1 MAGAVGKGVEGCL
14 ISYIEIPPMTV
25 PVHQVGRPPSPLI
38 EQGDTLAISGMMR
51 LVPCEVCFTLQSRP
65 TIRSMFEHD
74 VDECSPHLILGRHRV
89 HHLNT
94 FHAPYGQRAQQG
106 HKLRD
111 GHAAWRAV
119 EHHVHL
125 LSREQQNTVSHGH
138 TGQFFQRVE
147 YIGHTLLLHHVWQV
161 VDQCAPFGLH
171 HGALAAHHHLGQR
184 VHDTVHAQRVGCLG
198 TGISPCRKKN
208 YQQQEIFHHI
218 FLRLYLTLAKV
229 DISSRV

>member
-1 MAGAVGKGVEGCL
+1 
-14 ISYIEIPPMTV
+14 
-25 PVHQVGRPPSPLI
+25 
-38 EQGDTLAISGMMR
+38 MR

-94 FHAPYGQRAQQG
+94 LHAPYGQRAQQG

-119 EHHVHL
+119 EHHIHL

-138 TGQFFQRVE
+138 AGQFFQRVE
-147 YIGHTLLLHHVWQV
+147 YIGHTLLFHHVWQV

-171 HGALAAHHHLGQR
+171 HGALATHHHLGQR

-229 DISSRV
+229 DIFSRV